1 VNTESDALSVIDG
14 LDEQEQFALERAM
27 LEHFGPCTCQTTQLI
42 GGASASVQICAR
54 HRFLEEQDANV
65 SRLQRL
71 VYVRRTRAYWNQQE
85 MCGFV
90 QDDAS
95 RTGGA

>member
-1 VNTESDALSVIDG
+1 VKTELDVLNVIAG
-14 LDEQEQFALERAM
+14 LDEEEQFALERAM
-27 LEHFGPCTCQTTQLI
+27 LEHFGPCTCQTAQVI
-42 GGASASVQICAR
+42 GDAAAPLQICAR

-71 VYVRRTRAYWNQQE
+71 LYVRRTRAYWRQQE
-85 MCGFV
+85 MCGLLK
-90 QDDAS
+90 DDAS